1 MSDGTSTPSAE
12 HRLAQLARLRDL
24 WLENRSTR
32 QFVQIA
38 EELRRLGDA
47 ESAAALLE
55 VGLESHPRYLSAQV
69 ALARCRVEL
78 GQAEA
83 ARGLL
88 ESVVE
93 IDSTHPLA
101 TRLLVEAYLGVGD
114 AAAAREKLELYR
126 LLNAG
131 DPQIERLEE
140 GVQALEGTPAAAQ
153 ATEVAEAGATSATA
167 VAEPTGPAEAAVQT
181 SDGVEEVEGGRRE
194 SSPMARA
201 GSGPAEPGAGG
212 SRRGLAPPF
221 VLEADGVART
231 GEWSRPRG
239 LTAPFLWSPG
249 RGGVTTAA
257 GSSER
262 GLEPPFQLAP
272 GASAVEPVSG
282 DAPSEAVSPAPV
294 LLEEPSAGA
303 GPADESVFEA
313 GDLRAAMEEEVEAW
327 PSVAPAVQTIA
338 GPAPEMVAEAPPVAV
353 GLESAEA
360 DQVAEVLGE
369 TEVAEAVDA
378 AVGDVGP
385 EDSSL
390 GTDLAAEQGS
400 VPPDEAAEPL
410 AEWGEQQPILV
421 AGAAEVEPMIEAPPT
436 MEDSGALPLV
446 AVSAGPTVGPLAAG
460 EGVGAASPSSLP
472 AETTTL
478 GQLYLRQGHSAE
490 AERIFRRVLDREP
503 ANDTAREGLRQ
514 AMIATDLARAGAAAP
529 PRGITERK
537 IHRLTGW
544 VSRLRRT

>member
-1 MSDGTSTPSAE
+1 MIDGTSTPTAE
-12 HRLAQLARLRDL
+12 QRLAQLARLRDL

-47 ESAAALLE
+47 EAAASLLE
-55 VGLESHPRYLSAQV
+55 TGLESHPRYLSAQV

-101 TRLLVEAYLGVGD
+101 TRLLVEAYVGVGN

-140 GVQALEGTPAAAQ
+140 DVRGLEGSPLAVAAAEHPKGGEAALLYGAPAA
-153 ATEVAEAGATSATA
+153 ESEPHKVAGARDPVETESAATDLEGGEPQATA
-167 VAEPTGPAEAAVQT
+167 VVAPEPGLAAPFELVAGAPRAAVG
-181 SDGVEEVEGGRRE
+181 SW
-194 SSPMARA
+194 AR
-201 GSGPAEPGAGG
+201 S
-212 SRRGLAPPF
+212 RGLA
-221 VLEADGVART
+221 
-231 GEWSRPRG
+231 
-239 LTAPFLWSPG
+239 APFAWAPMPAPG
-249 RGGVTTAA
+249 PPASRG
-257 GSSER
+257 ER
-262 GLEPPFQLAP
+262 GLEPPFGVGAAVLGGGAATTEGGAAAVGSAEIQPAGARAERAAPWEPDGRLEATTRAGVDLESLPEARTSPQAIADLLVQPVAEERPSVDATALLDQTEEVDAREAQMAAELADTSVEDATLAEVGVEHEEP
-272 GASAVEPVSG
+272 AAEPNEAGSPDATELASEPLPEAPTLGHDDGPSPQG
-282 DAPSEAVSPAPV
+282 ISDAEVGG
-294 LLEEPSAGA
+294 EPSAPTA
-303 GPADESVFEA
+303 LPF
-313 GDLRAAMEEEVEAW
+313 
-327 PSVAPAVQTIA
+327 
-338 GPAPEMVAEAPPVAV
+338 VAV
-353 GLESAEA
+353 
-360 DQVAEVLGE
+360 VA
-369 TEVAEAVDA
+369 
-378 AVGDVGP
+378 
-385 EDSSL
+385 
-390 GTDLAAEQGS
+390 
-400 VPPDEAAEPL
+400 
-410 AEWGEQQPILV
+410 
-421 AGAAEVEPMIEAPPT
+421 APT
-436 MEDSGALPLV
+436 A
-446 AVSAGPTVGPLAAG
+446 GPLAAA
-460 EGVGAASPSSLP
+460 EVPNAALPSSLP

-490 AERIFRRVLDREP
+490 AERIFRRVLEREP

-514 AMIATDLARAGAAAP
+514 AMIATDLSRAGAAAP